1 LLPARVTPFEVFFGR
16 KPYWLTVLLLDV
28 DNNPVDKH
36 SNELP
41 QDKTENDSEY
51 EETDTEAADFIL
63 TELECSIRQSNT
75 QTAARIVKKASSKSK
90 VYTNRTIILLAI
102 LPKLQLQIEAKRLL
116 CRKTKVVK
124 NRYILICSVGLL
136 SGTYTARQLNT
147 VLSPDESSIPLK
159 FPAKELKLTIN
170 KVRALYYR
178 SD

>member
-16 KPYWLTVLLLDV
+16 KPHWLTASLLNV
-28 DNNPVDKH
+28 DNNPVDEH
-36 SNELP
+36 GNELP
-41 QDKTENDSEY
+41 QDKAESGSEY

-63 TELECSIRQSNT
+63 TELECSIRQSNAR
-75 QTAARIVKKASSKSK
+75 TAARMVKKASGKSK

-102 LPKLQLQIEAKRLL
+102 LPKLRLQIEAKRLL
-116 CRKTKVVK
+116 CRITKVVK

-136 SGTYTARQLNT
+136 SGTYTAGQLNA

-170 KVRALYYR
+170 KVRVLYYR